1 MTTKARA
8 IERINFGT
16 DFNGVEVPIAIQ
28 TWEIGDI
35 AFHALMIGE
44 ELTFDEYCQ
53 VIEEIDDNTSS
64 EFGTSEQEVDERI
77 RNVIDERK
85 GINVMLSYFVC
96 GDIRTPT
103 KPYCF
108 ACRHDLVKAT
118 YIKGSHMDTCL
129 VNTTDMP
136 CLICGENK
144 GDNND

>member
-103 KPYCF
+103 KPYCC
-108 ACRHDLVKAT
+108 ACRQDLARAT
-118 YIKGSHMDTCL
+118 HVEGSRMDITL

-144 GDNND
+144 DG

>member
-103 KPYCF
+103 MPYCC
-108 ACRHDLVKAT
+108 ACRQEIAEASR
-118 YIKGSHMDTCL
+118 INGNRMDITL
-129 VNTTDMP
+129 VNTTKSL
-136 CLICGENK
+136 CYICTQNK
-144 GDNND
+144 GE

>member
-8 IERINFGT
+8 IEDINFST
-16 DFNGVEVPIAIQ
+16 DFNGVEVPVAYQIWQ
-28 TWEIGDI
+28 IGDI
-35 AFHALMIGE
+35 AFRALLMDE

-53 VIEEIDDNTSS
+53 VIEEIDDNISS
-64 EFGTSEQEVDERI
+64 EFGTSEEEITTRI
-77 RNVIDERK
+77 REVIDERK

-103 KPYCF
+103 KPYCC
-108 ACRHDLVKAT
+108 ACRQDLARAT
-118 YIKGSHMDTCL
+118 HVKGSRMDISL

-144 GDNND
+144 DG